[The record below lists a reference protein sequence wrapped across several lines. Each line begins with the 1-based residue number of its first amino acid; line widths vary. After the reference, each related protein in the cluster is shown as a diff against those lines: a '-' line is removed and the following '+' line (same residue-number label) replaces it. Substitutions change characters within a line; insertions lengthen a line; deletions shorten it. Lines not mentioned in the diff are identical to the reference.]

1 MKAYELV
8 PTREYVNRNRRILQ
22 LVQAG
27 RSYGKIAIELGITRQ
42 RVGQIVK
49 EARQAGWVP
58 KVVPTAQ

>member
-8 PTREYVNRNRRILQ
+8 PTQEYVDRNRRILQ

-49 EARQAGWVP
+49 EARQAGWTP
-58 KVVPTAQ
+58 KAVTAAQ